1 MKNRHAV
8 VIGGSVGGLMAA
20 RTLATHFQRVTLL
33 ERDVFPGATT
43 LRKGIGQGAHVH
55 VLLLGGLKAMESL
68 FPGLRAELLDEGAVP
83 IEVDR
88 ELDWLTPAGWA
99 PSNASGVV
107 MVTFSRELL
116 DHVLLRRLRRLPNVE
131 IRDGVEVSEP
141 ETLDADLIVDATGRA
156 SRLPLWLKRLGYP
169 APAEIRVNARL
180 GYASR
185 YYEGVSLPRKGLFVQ
200 MNPPDSIR
208 AGVLFPVQGGR
219 WLASLAGGNGDYP
232 PADEADFLEFA
243 RTLPTPRFHE
253 AIRNAKPVSP
263 VRVYRA
269 TENRWRQYHRL
280 DRHPPHL
287 IAIGD
292 AMCAFNPVYAQGM
305 TVAAQCAQAL
315 DRCLRDGFEGLPG
328 RYYAKAARVVSTSW
342 LLATGE
348 DSRFPDAEG
357 VHRSVPMRWMQTYVE
372 RVVATSLSDRA
383 VRRQWLE
390 VFQMLRSPAAL
401 FTPPVL
407 WHVLRH
413 RKPSPQ
419 AYAGQSVGSN

>member
-20 RTLATHFQRVTLL
+20 RTLATHFQKVTLM

-131 IRDGVEVSEP
+131 IRGGVEVSEP

-185 YYEGVSLPRKGLFVQ
+185 YYEAVSLPRKGLFVQ

-243 RTLPTPRFHE
+243 RTLPTPRFHD
-253 AIRNAKPVSP
+253 AIGNAKPVSP

-280 DRHPPHL
+280 DRHPPNL

-357 VHRSVPMRWMQTYVE
+357 VHRSIPMRWMQAYVE
-372 RVVATSLSDRA
+372 RVVATSLSDTA

-401 FTPPVL
+401 LTPPVL

-413 RKPSPQ
+413 RKPSPHE
-419 AYAGQSVGSN
+419 YAGQSAGSS

>member
-1 MKNRHAV
+1 
-8 VIGGSVGGLMAA
+8 MAA
-20 RTLATHFQRVTLL
+20 RTLATHFQKVTLL
-33 ERDVFPGATT
+33 ERDAFPDGAT

-55 VLLLGGLKAMESL
+55 VLLLGGLKAMEGL
-68 FPGLRAELLDEGAVP
+68 FPGLRAELLAEGAVP

-99 PSNASGVV
+99 PSHASGVV

-116 DHVLLRRLRRLPNVE
+116 DHVLLRRLRQLPNVE
-131 IRDGVEVSEP
+131 IRGGEEVSEP

-156 SRLPLWLKRLGYP
+156 SRLPSWLKRLGYP
-169 APAEIRVNARL
+169 EPAEIRVNARL

-185 YYEGVSLPRKGLFVQ
+185 YYEEVSLPRKGLFVQ

-232 PADEADFLEFA
+232 PADETEFLEFA
-243 RTLPTPRFHE
+243 RSLPTSRFHD
-253 AIRNAKPVSP
+253 AISNAKPVSP

-280 DRHPPHL
+280 DRHPPNL

-315 DRCLRDGFEGLPG
+315 DRCLRDGFEDLPA
-328 RYYAKAARVVSTSW
+328 RYYTKAARVVSTSW

-348 DSRFPDAEG
+348 DSRFPAAEG
-357 VHRSVPMRWMQTYVE
+357 VHRSVPMRWMQAYVE
-372 RVVATSLSDRA
+372 RVVATSLADRT
-383 VRRQWLE
+383 VRRRWLE

-401 FTPPVL
+401 FAPPVL

-413 RKPSPQ
+413 RNPSPHE
-419 AYAGQSVGSN
+419 YAGQSAGSS